1 MKLLIELIIFIIL
14 SVSFYYFLKIMYALI
29 KILTKPNEKKEK
41 LRKER
46 QMKNLEK
53 DLKTFN
59 EKYK

>member
-29 KILTKPNEKKEK
+29 KILTKQNEKKEK